1 MNKEEIKFIRQKD
14 FKLLKEIGQGA
25 VGRTV
30 LLKDEDLDVEFIC
43 KKYAPIS
50 GVPNELYY
58 KNFIIEIKLLH
69 LLHHKNIVRIFNY
82 YLYPNQ
88 FTGYIIMEFI
98 EGQEI
103 DEYLEKYPENI
114 NTIFEQVIDG
124 FSYLEENS
132 ILHRDI
138 RPSNIMVDNNHNVKI
153 IDFGFGKQQ
162 EFIYDEEKSISL
174 NWWGGEKPDDFK
186 NNIYNF
192 KTEIFFIG
200 RLFKNI
206 INKMNCSFNYE
217 IILNRMIESNPINRI
232 DSFKEI
238 IREMRKEENNIIKLF
253 EYSEKNTYLKFAK
266 CFSDSLSSREE
277 NSKIIMNTNLIIKDL
292 ELLQKRTLLEE
303 YINPKNI
310 LTIFISGSY
319 KYLKNKTFPI
329 QVFEEFLNLF
339 KSTSLEKQ
347 NIILYNLETR
357 FLNTEYFSD
366 FDDMNNDIPF

>member
-69 LLHHKNIVRIFNY
+69 LLYHKNIVRIFNY

-217 IILNRMIESNPINRI
+217 IILNRMVEYNPINRI

-266 CFSDSLSSREE
+266 YFSDSLSSREE

-303 YINPKNI
+303 YINPTNI
-310 LTIFISGSY
+310 LKIFISGSY

-329 QVFEEFLNLF
+329 HVFEEFLNLF
-339 KSTSLEKQ
+339 KSSSLEKQ

-366 FDDMNNDIPF
+366 FDDTNNDIPF